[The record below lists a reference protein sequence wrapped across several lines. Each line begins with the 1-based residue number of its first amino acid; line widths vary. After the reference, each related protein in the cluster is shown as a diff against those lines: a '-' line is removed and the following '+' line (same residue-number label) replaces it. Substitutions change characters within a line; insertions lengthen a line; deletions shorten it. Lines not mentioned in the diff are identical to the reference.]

1 MPDDNAVITPDDGN
15 DDSAGSDA
23 AKDPEDVSGLKSA
36 VAKEREARKLA
47 AADAKKAKEERDALL
62 AEKAERETAEAKAA
76 EEAAAKKGEFEA
88 LAKKRE
94 GERDAAKQE
103 AASLQ
108 AQVDQ
113 LKTAMEEGLATS
125 WAALPDAVRKQ
136 GEELIDE
143 DDVLARFAFIHK
155 PSTQALVKELST
167 KAEADRGNGPNPK
180 PGGTGARSVEDEAKA
195 LNQSGTYAM

>member
-1 MPDDNAVITPDDGN
+1 MPDDDAVITPDDGN

-108 AQVDQ
+108 ATLDQ
-113 LKTAMEEGLATS
+113 YQTALETGLADAWTK
-125 WAALPDAVRKQ
+125 LPESVRKL
-136 GEELIDE
+136 GERLHEE
-143 DDVLARFAFIHK
+143 NDVLGRFTFLHD
-155 PSTQALVKELST
+155 PDTQSLVKELSD
-167 KAEADRGNGPNPK
+167 KAETDRGNGPNPK
-180 PGGTGARSVEDEAKA
+180 PGGNGARSVEDEAKA
-195 LNQSGTYAM
+195 LNQSGNYAM